1 MSRDPVPLFPLK
13 TVLYP
18 GGVLPLRIFETRYL
32 DMIRRC
38 LRNKQPFGV
47 VAISEGAEV
56 GPAETFPVGTLADV
70 VDWRQESDG
79 VLGITVVG
87 GERFEVI
94 DKSMQ
99 KDGLY
104 VGRIDKLEPEDYVTL
119 PPEHED
125 LAQLLRQ
132 VLPKIGSVYPHVA
145 EAYDDA
151 TWVGY
156 RLAEM
161 LPLSLEDKQACLAM
175 SDALERLDRLRS
187 TFN

>member
-1 MSRDPVPLFPLK
+1 
-13 TVLYP
+13 
-18 GGVLPLRIFETRYL
+18 
-32 DMIRRC
+32 
-38 LRNKQPFGV
+38 

-56 GPAETFPVGTLADV
+56 GPAETFPVGTLAAV
-70 VDWRQESDG
+70 VDWRQETDG
-79 VLGITVVG
+79 VLGITIVG
-87 GERFEVI
+87 GNRFEI
-94 DKSMQ
+94 MERSIQ

-104 VGRIDKLEPEDYVTL
+104 VGRIEELEPEAYVTL

-132 VLPKIGSVYPHVA
+132 VLPKLGSVYPYVA

-161 LPLSLEDKQACLAM
+161 LPLSLQDKQACLAM
-175 SDALERLDRLRS
+175 SDPVARLDKLRA